1 MTARRARVCCS
12 ALIALGMLALVP
24 PVRAQEGADKV
35 YRDGVDAIEKQKW
48 PEAAGFMRQAI
59 GMNRTEAPGARRLGL
74 FGGRDYLPHLLLGRA
89 LFAQSDCTG
98 ALNAW
103 EESDNQGVARK
114 IRNGEYAKEI
124 QRGYDQCE
132 AKGFL
137 PAPKFQKEV
146 DDTKAA
152 LRAAY
157 DEGRRL
163 TDHVA
168 PYDESIKAAFRKQVA
183 TADSRMQ
190 TASEKLTSG
199 ERTRRAQDLVD
210 SRAAA
215 VVALREYQVSR
226 PPLDALIASVAG
238 FLNKANAAE
247 KELAGVEA
255 KGRELEALLRGSP
268 VKVSPSEATSSA
280 RARADAQVA
289 SARDKIKTARTT
301 QNDATLA
308 EAAGL
313 AVSADKTYLQAR
325 NEIEAL
331 IKAGVDRDLQLAQT
345 QMQNTLT
352 GLDARASD
360 IAAALGNQPAPGKN
374 AKDFEAAQRGLD
386 RARQAFDRAMRARD
400 LVAARAA
407 VQLTPRLASQLDA
420 LAAALAVEAPAL
432 PGALRAAAQAFF
444 DGSYTDAVRLL
455 PADQV
460 AAIDQRFRI
469 HGHVVRAAALFALY
483 QRTGGTDASLRDQ
496 AQQEVQQSHALDP
509 SFQPNP
515 SAFSPRFL
523 AFFRGAGSAQ

>member
-1 MTARRARVCCS
+1 V
-12 ALIALGMLALVP
+12 ALIALGLLAVVAP
-24 PVRAQEGADKV
+24 ARAQEGADKV
-35 YRDGVDAIEKQKW
+35 YRDGVEAVEKQKW
-48 PEAAGFMRQAI
+48 SEAAGLMRQAI
-59 GMNRTEAPGARRLGL
+59 AMNRTEAPGARRLGL
-74 FGGRDYLPHLLLGRA
+74 FGGRDYLPYLLLGRA
-89 LFAQSDCTG
+89 LLAQSDCTG

-103 EESDNQGVARK
+103 EESDKQGVARK

-137 PAPKFQKEV
+137 PASKFQKEL
-146 DDTKAA
+146 DDAKAA

-168 PYDESIKAAFRKQVA
+168 PYDESIKVAFRKQVA

-199 ERTRRAQDLVD
+199 EKTRRAQDFVD
-210 SRAAA
+210 SRAASA
-215 VVALREYQVSR
+215 VALREYQVSR

-238 FLNKANAAE
+238 FLNKATAAE

-268 VKVSPSEATSSA
+268 VKVSPSDATNSA
-280 RARADAQVA
+280 RARADALVT

-301 QNDATLA
+301 QNDAMLV
-308 EAAGL
+308 EVSGL
-313 AVSADKTYLQAR
+313 TSSADKTYLQAR
-325 NEIEAL
+325 TEIEAL
-331 IKAGVDRDLQLAQT
+331 IKAGVERELQLVQT

-352 GLDARASD
+352 SLDARASD
-360 IAAALGNQPAPGKN
+360 ISTALGTQPQPGKN

-386 RARQAFDRAMRARD
+386 RARQSFDRAMRARD
-400 LVAARAA
+400 LGAAKAA
-407 VQLTPRLASQLDA
+407 VQLMPRLAAQLDA

-432 PGALRAAAQAFF
+432 PGVLRAAAQAFF
-444 DGSYTDAVRLL
+444 DGSYADAVRLL

-460 AAIDQRFRI
+460 GAIDQRFRI

-483 QRTGGTDASLRDQ
+483 QRSGGADGSLRNQ
-496 AQQEVQQSHALDP
+496 AQQEVAQSHALDP

-523 AFFRGAGSAQ
+523 AFFRAAGQAQ

>member
-1 MTARRARVCCS
+1 MTVRRARVCCS
-12 ALIALGMLALVP
+12 ALIALGVLTFATP
-24 PVRAQEGADKV
+24 TRAQEGADKV
-35 YRDGVDAIEKQKW
+35 YRDGVDAVEKQKW
-48 PEAAGFMRQAI
+48 TEAAGLMRQAI
-59 GMNRTEAPGARRLGL
+59 GMNGTEAPGTRRLGL
-74 FGGRDYLPHLLLGRA
+74 FGGRDYLPYLLLGRA

-103 EESDNQGVARK
+103 EESDKQGVARK

-137 PAPKFQKEV
+137 PAPKFQKEIAE
-146 DDTKAA
+146 TKAA
-152 LRAAY
+152 LRAAS

-163 TDHVA
+163 TEHVA
-168 PYDESIKAAFRKQVA
+168 SYDESIKAAHRKQVT

-190 TASEKLTSG
+190 TASEKLASG
-199 ERTRRAQDLVD
+199 EKTRRMQDFAD
-210 SRAAA
+210 ARAAA
-215 VVALREYQVSR
+215 AVALREYQVSR
-226 PPLDALIASVAG
+226 PPLDALIASVAS
-238 FLNKANAAE
+238 FLNKATAAE

-255 KGRELEALLRGSP
+255 KGRELETLLRGSP
-268 VKVSPSEATSSA
+268 VKVSPSDATSSA
-280 RARADAQVA
+280 RARADAQVT

-301 QNDATLA
+301 QN
-308 EAAGL
+308 EAMLTEVAGL
-313 AVSADKTYLQAR
+313 TGSADKSYQQAR
-325 NEIEAL
+325 NDIEAL
-331 IKAGVDRDLQLAQT
+331 IKAGVDRELQLAQA

-360 IAAALGNQPAPGKN
+360 IAAALGNLPEPGRN
-374 AKDFEAAQRGLD
+374 GKDFETAQRGLD

-400 LVAARAA
+400 LGAARAA
-407 VQLTPRLASQLDA
+407 LQLTPRLASQLDA
-420 LAAALAVEAPAL
+420 LAEALRVEAPTL

-444 DGSYTDAVRLL
+444 DGSYADAVRLL

-483 QRTGGTDASLRDQ
+483 QRSGGADASLRDQ
-496 AQQEVQQSHALDP
+496 ARQEVEQSHALDP

-523 AFFRGAGSAQ
+523 AFFRGAGQAQ